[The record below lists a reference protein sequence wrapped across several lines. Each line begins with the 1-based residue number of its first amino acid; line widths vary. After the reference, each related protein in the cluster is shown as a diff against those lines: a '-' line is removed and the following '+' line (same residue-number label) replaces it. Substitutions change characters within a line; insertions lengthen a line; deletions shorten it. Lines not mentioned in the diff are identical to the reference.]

1 MKVNGKLCY
10 LWRAV
15 DHEGEVLE
23 AVITARRDKAA
34 AHKLLKRIMKK
45 YGAPCSIVTDRLR
58 AYSAAMK
65 RNWPR
70 RSARGRW
77 PPQQSGGEFSSTVST
92 TGAGDAAV
100 SKYEDVAEIQ
110 LNSRPG
116 PESFQSGAASHH
128 MAGLQAETHGRIGGV
143 ARPCRV
149 ERRLRA
155 GVSPCAS
162 ANPVTL
168 TTPPAASFSIAP
180 RAAATF
186 SGRRPAG
193 AGGAR
198 QRGRAH
204 AGIGPDRGQQ
214 PPLGGLRFGRLDE
227 APGLVRPRPR
237 RERRRRM
244 RSTSGR
250 ASSLMRP
257 PYRHLRWPCAQ
268 VQAHHGAALIPA
280 QRLGSSTSA
289 IAARASIAIV
299 VAVGAVRRVWV
310 TVGAAAVTR

>member
-1 MKVNGKLCY
+1 LPR
-10 LWRAV
+10 RASLASGRV
-15 DHEGEVLE
+15 ALRVGESRYFDDAAGGVLLNRP
-23 AVITARRDKAA
+23 ARRE
-34 AHKLLKRIMKK
+34 
-45 YGAPCSIVTDRLR
+45 
-58 AYSAAMK
+58 
-65 RNWPR
+65 
-70 RSARGRW
+70 
-77 PPQQSGGEFSSTVST
+77 PPQ
-92 TGAGDAAV
+92 
-100 SKYEDVAEIQ
+100 
-110 LNSRPG
+110 
-116 PESFQSGAASHH
+116 
-128 MAGLQAETHGRIGGV
+128 
-143 ARPCRV
+143 
-149 ERRLRA
+149 
-155 GVSPCAS
+155 
-162 ANPVTL
+162 
-168 TTPPAASFSIAP
+168 
-180 RAAATF
+180 TF

-204 AGIGPDRGQQ
+204 AGIGADRGQQ

-227 APGLVRPRPR
+227 APGLARPRPR

-244 RSTSGR
+244 RSTSGL